1 MANKAK
7 FEDQMKKLQDI
18 VDKLEKEEI
27 DLDEYIHLYEEGL
40 QLAKDLKKQL
50 SVFEER
56 ISELSRD
63 EE

>member
-1 MANKAK
+1 MANKLK

-18 VDKLEKEEI
+18 VDKLEKEDI
-27 DLDEYIHLYEEGL
+27 DLDESIHLYEEGL

-50 SVFEER
+50 LVFEER
-56 ISELSRD
+56 IAELNKD

>member
-1 MANKAK
+1 MANKLK

-18 VDKLEKEEI
+18 VDKLEKEDI
-27 DLDEYIHLYEEGL
+27 DLDESIHLYEEGL

-56 ISELSRD
+56 IAELNKD

>member
-27 DLDEYIHLYEEGL
+27 DLDESIHLYEEGL

>member
-1 MANKAK
+1 MANKPK

-18 VDKLEKEEI
+18 VDKLEKEDI
-27 DLDEYIHLYEEGL
+27 DLDDSISLYEEGL

-50 SVFEER
+50 TVFEER
-56 ISELSRD
+56 ISELNKD

>member
-1 MANKAK
+1 MANKLK

-18 VDKLEKEEI
+18 VDNLEKEDI
-27 DLDEYIHLYEEGL
+27 DLDESIHLYEEGL

-56 ISELSRD
+56 IAELNKD

>member
-1 MANKAK
+1 MAKELK
-7 FEDQMKKLQDI
+7 FEEQMKKLQDI

-27 DLDEYIHLYEEGL
+27 DLDESIHLYEDGL
-40 QLAKDLKKQL
+40 ALAKELKKQL

-56 ISELSRD
+56 ISELNRD

>member
-1 MANKAK
+1 
-7 FEDQMKKLQDI
+7 MKKLQDI
-18 VDKLEKEEI
+18 VDKLEKEDI
-27 DLDEYIHLYEEGL
+27 DLDESIHLYEEGL

-56 ISELSRD
+56 IAELNKD

>member
-1 MANKAK
+1 MVNKLK

-18 VDKLEKEEI
+18 VDKLEKEDI
-27 DLDEYIHLYEEGL
+27 DLDESIHLYEEGL

-56 ISELSRD
+56 IAELNKD